1 MFDDLLSALQRLD
14 KLLEQAVIT
23 AQAVYGSEAAND
35 PYRGLRIDRDEV
47 KRLLDRQPGIPLFAV
62 DAEKTESDQINNTPL
77 NWLKQEFG
85 LSEFDLDLMLIA
97 LAPEIDLR
105 YERLYAYLQ
114 DDVTRKRP
122 SVDLALNLLCS
133 SAEVKLL
140 QRSHFAP
147 DAPLIKHGLLHL
159 IPDPHQ
165 VKPPL
170 LSYYLK
176 LEDQVIHF
184 LLKQKGLEPRLGSW
198 CELLARPAVED
209 KSPIRD
215 EIKQILPKLVLQA
228 QNTSQLLILYFSG
241 LHSTEKRQGA
251 IALAAQLNRRLLI
264 ADLAQALALKEDF
277 EQLLK
282 LLFREACFH
291 NSILYLESFDALQ
304 SKEHYLSSKSLLD
317 RLAEA
322 KDLVILSGVQSWVA
336 TFTETKVVITVPFPM
351 PDFSQRRIYWQANL
365 ATKGIVLSDRQLDTL
380 ANRFRLSSTQIAGAV
395 TNACNQ
401 VLWHAAEEFEELPLN
416 TIKPTLNDLLAAARD
431 QSSNNLTGLARK
443 IKSKY
448 SWEDIVLPPDQLAQL
463 QEICNQAKYR
473 HIVYE
478 TWGFNRKLSIGK
490 GLNVLFSGPPGTGKT
505 MAAEVIANEL
515 QLELYKIDLSQ
526 VVSKYIGETEKN
538 LNRIFTAAE
547 TANAILFFDEADALF
562 GKRSEVR
569 DAHDRYANIEIG
581 YLLQKM
587 EEFEGISI
595 LTTNLRQNLDEAF
608 VRRLAFTV
616 HFPSPDAASR
626 RCIWEGIWT
635 EEIPLSPDLDF
646 DFLAQQ
652 FKLSGGNIKNIA
664 LSAAFLAAKA
674 DTGVMME
681 HLLQGIRREYQKMG
695 KAWDDSSEN
704 VWKAVVQK

>member
-14 KLLEQAVIT
+14 KLLEQAIIK
-23 AQAVYGSEAAND
+23 AQSVYGSEAAND
-35 PYRGLRIDRDEV
+35 PYRGLRIDRDEL
-47 KRLLDRQPGIPLFAV
+47 KRLLERQPGIPLFAV
-62 DAEKTESDQINNTPL
+62 NGEKTESDRVNNTSL
-77 NWLKQEFG
+77 NWLKQTFG
-85 LSEFDLDLMLIA
+85 LSEFDLDLILIA

-122 SVDLALNLLCS
+122 SVDLALNLLCP
-133 SAEVKLL
+133 SAEAKLL
-140 QRSHFAP
+140 QRVHFAP
-147 DAPLIKHGLLHL
+147 DAPLIKHDLLYL

-165 VKPPL
+165 VKPPI

-176 LEDQVIHF
+176 LDDRVIHL
-184 LLKQKGLEPRLGSW
+184 LLKQKGLEPRLELW
-198 CELLARPAVED
+198 CELLAHPTVED

-215 EIKQILPKLVLQA
+215 EIKQILPKLVTQA
-228 QNTSQLLILYFSG
+228 QNTGQSLILYFSG
-241 LHSTEKRQGA
+241 LHSIEKRQVA
-251 IALAAQLNRRLLI
+251 IALAHQVNRRLLI
-264 ADLAQALALKEDF
+264 ADLAQAIAIKEDF
-277 EQLLK
+277 DQLLK
-282 LLFREACFH
+282 LLFREACFQ
-291 NSILYLESFDALQ
+291 NAILYLDSLDILRT
-304 SKEHYLSSKSLLD
+304 KEQHLRYNSLLNKVT
-317 RLAEA
+317 EA

-336 TFTETKVVITVPFPM
+336 TFNNTKILITLPFPT
-351 PDFSQRRIYWQANL
+351 PDFSQRRVHWQANL
-365 ATKGIVLSDRQLDTL
+365 KTQGIALSDRQLDTL
-380 ANRFRLSSTQIAGAV
+380 ANRFRLSSAQITGAV
-395 TNACNQ
+395 INACNQ
-401 VLWHAAEEFEELPLN
+401 ALWLAASEPEELPLN
-416 TIKPTLNDLLAAARD
+416 NTIKPNLNDLLAAARD
-431 QSSNNLTGLARK
+431 QSGNNLTGLASK
-443 IKSKY
+443 VKSKY
-448 SWEDIVLPPDQLAQL
+448 NWEDIVLPPDQLAQL
-463 QEICNQAKYR
+463 KEICNQAKYR

-547 TANAILFFDEADALF
+547 TANAILLFDEADALF

-587 EEFEGISI
+587 EEYEGISI

-616 HFPSPDAASR
+616 HFPSPDEASR
-626 RCIWEGIWT
+626 CRIWSGIWPS
-635 EEIPLSPDLDF
+635 EVPLSEEMDLDF
-646 DFLAQQ
+646 VARQ

-664 LSAAFLAAKA
+664 LAAAFLAAEA
-674 DTGVMME
+674 DSLVTMSHV
-681 HLLQGIRREYQKMG
+681 LQGIKREYQKMG
-695 KAWDDSSEN
+695 KVWDERHFRQEN
-704 VWKAVVQK
+704 CEI

>member
-14 KLLEQAVIT
+14 KLLEQAVIK

-47 KRLLDRQPGIPLFAV
+47 KQLLKRQPGIPLFAV
-62 DAEKTESDQINNTPL
+62 DPEETESDQTNNKLL
-77 NWLKQEFG
+77 NWLQQTFG

-105 YERLYAYLQ
+105 YEGLYAYLQ

-122 SVDLALNLLCS
+122 SIDLALNLLCP
-133 SAEVKLL
+133 SAESKLL
-140 QRSHFAP
+140 QRAHFAA
-147 DAPLIKHGLLHL
+147 DAPLIKHDLLHL

-165 VKPPL
+165 VKPPI

-176 LEDQVIHF
+176 LDDQVIHF
-184 LLKQKGLEPRLGSW
+184 LLKQKGLEPSLQSW
-198 CELLARPAVED
+198 CQLLDHPAVED
-209 KSPIRD
+209 KFPIRD
-215 EIKQILPKLVLQA
+215 EIKQILPNLVTQA
-228 QNTSQLLILYFSG
+228 QDTDQHLILYFSG
-241 LHSTEKRQGA
+241 LHTTEKRQVA
-251 IALAAQLNRRLLI
+251 IALADQVNKRLLI
-264 ADLAQALALKEDF
+264 ADLAQAIAMKENF

-282 LLFREACFH
+282 LSFREACFQ
-291 NSILYLESFDALQ
+291 NAFLYLEGLDALRT
-304 SKEHYLSSKSLLD
+304 KEQHLQYQSLLD

-336 TFTETKVVITVPFPM
+336 TFTDIKIVITLPFPT
-351 PDFSQRRIYWQANL
+351 PDFFQRRVHWQVNL
-365 ATKGIVLSDRQLDTL
+365 ANQGIVFSDRQLDTL
-380 ANRFRLSSTQIAGAV
+380 ANRFRLNSAQITSAV

-401 VLWHAAEEFEELPLN
+401 ALWRAGSEHEKLPLNN
-416 TIKPTLNDLLAAARD
+416 TIKPNLNDLLIAARD
-431 QSSNNLTGLARK
+431 QSGNNLTGLASK
-443 IKSKY
+443 VKSKY
-448 SWEDIVLPPDQLAQL
+448 HWEDIVLPPDQLAQL
-463 QEICNQAKYR
+463 KEICNQAKYR

-538 LNRIFTAAE
+538 LNRIFNAAE
-547 TANAILFFDEADALF
+547 TANAILLFDEADALF

-587 EEFEGISI
+587 EEYEGISI

-616 HFPSPDAASR
+616 HFPSPDEASR
-626 RCIWEGIWT
+626 RRIWAGIWPS
-635 EEIPLSPDLDF
+635 EMPLSEEVEL
-646 DFLAQQ
+646 DFLARQ

-664 LSAAFLAAKA
+664 LAAAFLAAEASSSLTMSHILHGTK
-674 DTGVMME
+674 
-681 HLLQGIRREYQKMG
+681 REYQKMG
-695 KAWDDSSEN
+695 KTWD
-704 VWKAVVQK
+704 VTPP